1 MGGGGSRLGC
11 ECRVE
16 VGGFGGG
23 QWCCVVVCGWIGRV
37 YGGVRGVFAV
47 VAGFL
52 VGFAVIWWWPRW
64 CVFFFLALRTTVVCC
79 VAFGGWFLVLYFL
92 YSKGVLF

>member
-1 MGGGGSRLGC
+1 MGGGGSGLGC
-11 ECRVE
+11 ECGVE

-23 QWCCVVVCGWIGRV
+23 QWCCVVVCGWFGRV
-37 YGGVRGVFAV
+37 YGGVRGVIAV

-64 CVFFFLALRTTVVCC
+64 CVFFL
-79 VAFGGWFLVLYFL
+79 FGSSNHG
-92 YSKGVLF
+92 GVLCCIWWLVFSFVFFIF

>member
-1 MGGGGSRLGC
+1 MGGGGSGLGC
-11 ECRVE
+11 ECGVE

-23 QWCCVVVCGWIGRV
+23 QWCCVVVCGWFGGV
-37 YGGVRGVFAV
+37 YSGVRGVFAV

-64 CVFFFLALRTTVVCC
+64 CVYFYIFWFFEPRWCA
-79 VAFGGWFLVLYFL
+79 GGWIAVVWWLVF
-92 YSKGVLF
+92 SFVFFIF